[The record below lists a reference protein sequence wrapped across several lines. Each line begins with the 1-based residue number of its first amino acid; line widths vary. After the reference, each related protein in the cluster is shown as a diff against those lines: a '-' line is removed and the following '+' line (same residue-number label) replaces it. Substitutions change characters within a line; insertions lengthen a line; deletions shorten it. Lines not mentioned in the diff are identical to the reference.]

1 MNSILRTMCI
11 EKKIGERIQYLRK
24 EKKYSQEAL
33 AEKSN
38 LHRTYIGA
46 VERGEKNLTV
56 KNLEKITIAL
66 DLSLHEFFCD
76 KNK

>member
-1 MNSILRTMCI
+1 MCI
-11 EKKIGERIQYLRK
+11 EKKIGERIQCLRK
-24 EKKYSQEAL
+24 EKKYSQELL
-33 AEKSN
+33 AEEAD

-66 DLSLHEFFCD
+66 GISLEEFFCN